1 MAFGC
6 VRAII
11 NTESALI
18 FDAHKPTIKQQS
30 LRISKQLMRKDSFAF
45 RDGEIIFHGGKEGSS
60 SSSKSTQFEIDMVE
74 SIVREVC
81 TMYSRRIR
89 LYEPIV
95 NSLMDRVTNEAFSPS
110 GLHKLV
116 PVKDSLQHFGKYQ
129 QRPLEISSRLDLFLQ
144 SGTFKYIFN
153 LLIIAS
159 TSRNECEG
167 GSSVHHRATIQ

>member
-6 VRAII
+6 VRAVI
-11 NTESALI
+11 NKESALI
-18 FDAHKPTIKQQS
+18 FDAHKPTIRQQS

-45 RDGEIIFHGGKEGSS
+45 RDGEIIFHGGKG
-60 SSSKSTQFEIDMVE
+60 SSKSTQFEIDMVE
-74 SIVREVC
+74 QIVREVC

-116 PVKDSLQHFGKYQ
+116 PVKDSLQHFGTYK
-129 QRPLEISSRLDLFLQ
+129 
-144 SGTFKYIFN
+144 
-153 LLIIAS
+153 
-159 TSRNECEG
+159 
-167 GSSVHHRATIQ
+167 